1 MVNDDVQ
8 LIRKILSGDDTAFS
22 ALVQKYE
29 KSVHAFVWREIGDYH
44 FAEEITQDTFIQ
56 VYKNLATLRNP
67 NLFAG
72 WLHVIAK
79 RLCIKWNQ
87 KRRPTFQSLEETPME
102 EIDEHSYNTY
112 TSEQHETQAIE
123 NRLERVKKLLEK
135 LPESERT
142 VITLYYLGEM
152 TTREISKFLGV
163 SVNTIKSRLRRARM
177 RLQEENPQ
185 PLEILSTVKFTT
197 NLTESVMQQVTDIKQ
212 TPIPTVKPSPPW
224 AIFGSAAA
232 ILLMAIIGLSN
243 HHLFS
248 FQEPYSLD
256 AQSEPKIEIVDAP
269 TLFDTDVKRTV
280 QNQLTRIGAV
290 VIAQNETTTE
300 TKDKTKVNL
309 DFDAI
314 LAGIKQNDEKVKSGE
329 GRSVFTYESF
339 AKVGD
344 PRKVKM
350 TLKADLVFDE
360 HQNRARVELNDIVS
374 QQNIRIPRGTTIVTE
389 KGTLRI
395 ELLRNE
401 PEVKNGVRVRIIEA
415 PRNEQVPVE
424 HKPRYRYRFEKIT
437 RLLGF
442 GNSLAPRVW
451 TRITNTE
458 DLATSL
464 KDFNYKIVTR
474 EMLDGIPCYVLE
486 TKEEPP
492 PSVEQQLP
500 GTSRIWIAPEHGF
513 RMQKRERRWTTKED
527 SVDGRFE
534 KGTPFIARYTYAYRK
549 IGDVWFLKS
558 TKLETAR
565 IDAEGKEHIT
575 VQITLE
581 LQDFKINHA
590 VPPET
595 FAYDIPDDAKIEV
608 EGFDEKMSKQ
618 EFLEW
623 FGQQ

>member
-1 MVNDDVQ
+1 MNDVQ
-8 LIRKILSGDDTAFS
+8 LIRKILSGDDAAFS

-29 KSVHAFVWREIGDYH
+29 KSVHAFAWREIGDYH

-152 TTREISKFLGV
+152 TTREISRFLGV

-197 NLTESVMQQVTDIKQ
+197 SLTESIMQQIADIKQ
-212 TPIPTVKPSPPW
+212 APTPTVKPSPPW
-224 AIFGSAAA
+224 AVFGSAAA
-232 ILLMAIIGLSN
+232 ILIMAIIGLSN

-256 AQSEPKIEIVDAP
+256 AQSEPTIEIVDAP
-269 TLFDTDVKRTV
+269 TLFDTNIKRTA
-280 QNQLTRIGAV
+280 QNQPTRIGAIE
-290 VIAQNETTTE
+290 IAQEGTETE
-300 TKDKTKVNL
+300 TKDKTPVNL

-329 GRSVFTYESF
+329 GRTFFTYEDL
-339 AKVGD
+339 KILGD
-344 PRKVKM
+344 PIENIQQVPFLAWKSR
-350 TLKADLVFDE
+350 LIFDE
-360 HQNRARVELNDIVS
+360 HQNRVRMELAESVS
-374 QQNIRIPRGTTIVTE
+374 LLQNKFPRTTLIVTE

-395 ELLRNE
+395 EY
-401 PEVKNGVRVRIIEA
+401 PRID
-415 PRNEQVPVE
+415 
-424 HKPRYRYRFEKIT
+424 HKPKYSYEKIT
-437 RLLGF
+437 RLGLIWNF
-442 GNSLAPRVW
+442 VAPRRW
-451 TRITNTE
+451 TRITDTE
-458 DLATSL
+458 DLATTL
-464 KDFNYKIVTR
+464 KESNYRILTR

-486 TKEEPP
+486 GKED
-492 PSVEQQLP
+492 PSPTTEERMLES
-500 GTSRIWIAPEHGF
+500 SRIWIAPERGY
-513 RMQKRERRWTTKED
+513 RIQKIETRWTLKKD
-527 SVDGRFE
+527 STDGSVE
-534 KGTPFIARYTYAYRK
+534 KGAPYVSRHTFSYQQ

-558 TKLETAR
+558 AKLETAQ
-565 IDAEGKEHIT
+565 IISKGKERIT
-575 VQITLE
+575 SRIALE

-618 EFLEW
+618 AFLEW

>member
-1 MVNDDVQ
+1 MNDVQ
-8 LIRKILSGDDTAFS
+8 LIRKILSGDDAAFS

-29 KSVHAFVWREIGDYH
+29 KSVHAFAWREIGDYH

-87 KRRPTFQSLEETPME
+87 KRRPTFQSLEEIPME

-142 VITLYYLGEM
+142 VMTLYYLGEM

-197 NLTESVMQQVTDIKQ
+197 SLTESIMQQVADIKQ
-212 TPIPTVKPSPPW
+212 APTPTVKPSPPW
-224 AIFGSAAA
+224 AVFGSAAA
-232 ILLMAIIGLSN
+232 ILIMAIIGLSN

-269 TLFDTDVKRTV
+269 TLFDTHIKRTA

-290 VIAQNETTTE
+290 VIAQEGTETE
-300 TKDKTKVNL
+300 TKKKTPVNL

-314 LAGIKQNDEKVKSGE
+314 LEGIKQNDEKVKSGE
-329 GRSVFTYESF
+329 GRTVFTYESF
-339 AKVGD
+339 TELGD
-344 PRKVKM
+344 LKESR
-350 TLKADLVFDE
+350 TLKTHLIFDE
-360 HQNRARVELNDIVS
+360 HQNRVRMRLAESVS
-374 QQNIRIPRGTTIVTE
+374 LQRILIPRTILIVTE
-389 KGTLRI
+389 KGTFRI
-395 ELLRNE
+395 ELLR
-401 PEVKNGVRVRIIEA
+401 ID
-415 PRNEQVPVE
+415 
-424 HKPRYRYRFEKIT
+424 HKPRYGFEKRNNLPLI
-437 RLLGF
+437 RHYY
-442 GNSLAPRVW
+442 APRRW
-451 TRITNTE
+451 ARISDTE

-464 KDFNYKIVTR
+464 KKLNYQILTR

-486 TKEEPP
+486 GKKEPP
-492 PSVEQQLP
+492 PGAEQQMP
-500 GTSRIWIAPEHGF
+500 EVSRIWIAPEHGF
-513 RMQKRERRWTTKED
+513 RIQKRERRWTTKED
-527 SVDGRFE
+527 TVDGGVE
-534 KGTPFIARYTYAYRK
+534 KGTPFVARNTFSYQQ
-549 IGDVWFLKS
+549 IGDVWLLKS
-558 TKLETAR
+558 TKWETWR
-565 IDAEGKEHIT
+565 IDADGKEHII
-575 VQITLE
+575 VRMTLE

-590 VPPET
+590 VPAET
-595 FAYDIPDDAKIEV
+595 FVIDIPDDAKITV
-608 EGFDEKMSKQ
+608 DGFDERMSKQ
-618 EFLEW
+618 EFFEW
-623 FGQQ
+623 YGQQ

>member
-1 MVNDDVQ
+1 MVDDDVQ
-8 LIRKILSGDDTAFS
+8 LIRKILSGDDAAFS
-22 ALVQKYE
+22 ALVQKYQ
-29 KSVHAFVWREIGDYH
+29 KSVHAFAWREIGDYH

-87 KRRPTFQSLEETPME
+87 KRRPTFQSLEDTPME
-102 EIDEHSYNTY
+102 EIDEHSYNRY

-197 NLTESVMQQVTDIKQ
+197 NLTDSVMQQVADIKQ
-212 TPIPTVKPSPPW
+212 APTPTVKPSPPW
-224 AIFGSAAA
+224 AVFGSAAA
-232 ILLMAIIGLSN
+232 ILIMAIIGLSN

-269 TLFDTDVKRTV
+269 TLFDTNIKRTA
-280 QNQLTRIGAV
+280 QNQPARLGAIE
-290 VIAQNETTTE
+290 IAQEGTETE

-329 GRSVFTYESF
+329 GRTVFTYESF
-339 AKVGD
+339 TELGD
-344 PRKVKM
+344 
-350 TLKADLVFDE
+350 LKESRTQKARLIFDE
-360 HQNRARVELNDIVS
+360 HQDRIRMELAES
-374 QQNIRIPRGTTIVTE
+374 TSLQRITTPRTTFITTE
-389 KGTLRI
+389 KGTFYIQQLRI
-395 ELLRNE
+395 DHKSSYGFNKIREIKEGYLLRNFF
-401 PEVKNGVRVRIIEA
+401 A
-415 PRNEQVPVE
+415 PR
-424 HKPRYRYRFEKIT
+424 R
-437 RLLGF
+437 
-442 GNSLAPRVW
+442 W
-451 TRITNTE
+451 TRISDTE

-464 KDFNYKIVTR
+464 KESNYRILTR

-486 TKEEPP
+486 GKKEPP
-492 PSVEQQLP
+492 PGAEQQMP
-500 GTSRIWIAPEHGF
+500 EISRIWIAPEHGF
-513 RMQKRERRWTTKED
+513 RMQKRERRWTKKED
-527 SVDGRFE
+527 SVDGSLE
-534 KGTPFIARYTYAYRK
+534 KGTPFVARNTFSYQQ
-549 IGDVWFLKS
+549 IGGAWLLKS

-565 IDAEGKEHIT
+565 IDPDGREHIT
-575 VQITLE
+575 SRITLE

-590 VPPET
+590 IPPET
-595 FAYDIPDDAKIEV
+595 FAFDIPDDAQITV
-608 EGFDEKMSKQ
+608 DGFDERMSKQ

-623 FGQQ
+623 LGQQ

>member
-8 LIRKILSGDDTAFS
+8 LIRKILSGDDAAFS

-29 KSVHAFVWREIGDYH
+29 KSVHAFAWREIGDYH

-56 VYKNLATLRNP
+56 VYKNLTTLRNP

-87 KRRPTFQSLEETPME
+87 KRRPTFQSLEDTPME

-112 TSEQHETQAIE
+112 TSEQHETQVIE

-197 NLTESVMQQVTDIKQ
+197 NLTESVMQQVADIKP
-212 TPIPTVKPSPPW
+212 TPTPTVKPSPPW
-224 AIFGSAAA
+224 AVFGSAAA
-232 ILLMAIIGLSN
+232 ILIMAIIGLSN

-256 AQSEPKIEIVDAP
+256 AQSEPTIEIVDAP
-269 TLFDTDVKRTV
+269 VLFDTHIKRTV
-280 QNQLTRIGAV
+280 QNQPTRIGAV
-290 VIAQNETTTE
+290 VIAQEGTE
-300 TKDKTKVNL
+300 TETEDKTKVNL

-329 GRSVFTYESF
+329 GRTVFTYEDLKIS
-339 AKVGD
+339 GD
-344 PRKVKM
+344 PIERM
-350 TLKADLVFDE
+350 TWKARLIFDE
-360 HQNRARVELNDIVS
+360 HQNRVRMELAESVS
-374 QQNIRIPRGTTIVTE
+374 LLRNKFPRTTLIVTE

-395 ELLRNE
+395 EQLR
-401 PEVKNGVRVRIIEA
+401 ID
-415 PRNEQVPVE
+415 
-424 HKPRYRYRFEKIT
+424 HKPKYSYEQIT
-437 RLLGF
+437 RLRLIWNF
-442 GNSLAPRVW
+442 VAPRRW
-451 TRITNTE
+451 TRITDTE
-458 DLATSL
+458 DLATTL
-464 KDFNYKIVTR
+464 KELNYRILTR

-486 TKEEPP
+486 GKEDSSPTPKERMLE
-492 PSVEQQLP
+492 S
-500 GTSRIWIAPEHGF
+500 SRIWIAPEHGF
-513 RMQKRERRWTTKED
+513 RIQKIETRWASKREF
-527 SVDGRFE
+527 VDGRVT
-534 KGTPFIARYTYAYRK
+534 KGAPYVSRHTFSYQE
-549 IGDVWFLKS
+549 IGGVWLLKS
-558 TKLETAR
+558 TKLETAQ
-565 IDAEGKEHIT
+565 IDSEGKKHT
-575 VQITLE
+575 TSRITLK

-595 FAYDIPDDAKIEV
+595 FAFDIPDDAKITV
-608 EGFDEKMSKQ
+608 DGFDERMSKQ

-623 FGQQ
+623 YGQK

>member
-8 LIRKILSGDDTAFS
+8 LIRKILSGDDAAFS

-29 KSVHAFVWREIGDYH
+29 KSVHAFAWREIGDYH

-56 VYKNLATLRNP
+56 VYKNLATLKNP

-87 KRRPTFQSLEETPME
+87 KRRPTFQSLEETPMK
-102 EIDEHSYNTY
+102 EIEEHSYNTY

-197 NLTESVMQQVTDIKQ
+197 NLTDSVMQQVADIKL
-212 TPIPTVKPSPPW
+212 TPTPTVKPSPPW
-224 AIFGSAAA
+224 AVFGSAAA
-232 ILLMAIIGLSN
+232 ILIMAIIGLSN

-269 TLFDTDVKRTV
+269 ALFDTNIKRTA
-280 QNQLTRIGAV
+280 QNQPTRIGAV
-290 VIAQNETTTE
+290 EIAQEGTETE
-300 TKDKTKVNL
+300 TKKKTKVNL

-314 LAGIKQNDEKVKSGE
+314 LAGIKQNDEAVKSGE
-329 GRSVFTYESF
+329 GKCVFTYQSF
-339 AKVGD
+339 APVGD
-344 PRKVKM
+344 PLKIKM

-360 HQNRARVELNDIVS
+360 HQNRARMELNDIVS

-401 PEVKNGVRVRIIEA
+401 QEKNGIRVRIIEV
-415 PRNEQVPVE
+415 PRNEQKPIE
-424 HKPRYRYRFEKIT
+424 HEPRYRFKKMT
-437 RLLGF
+437 RLQGF
-442 GNSLAPRVW
+442 DNHLAPRRW
-451 TRITNTE
+451 TRITDTE

-474 EMLDGIPCYVLE
+474 EMIDGIPCYVLE

-492 PSVEQQLP
+492 PEAEQQMP
-500 GTSRIWIAPEHGF
+500 EISRIWIAPEHGF

-527 SVDGRFE
+527 MSRVTRN
-534 KGTPFIARYTYAYRK
+534 TYSYQQ

-558 TKLETAR
+558 AKQETAR
-565 IDAEGKEHIT
+565 VDPEGKEHIT
-575 VQITLE
+575 FQITLE

-595 FAYDIPDDAKIEV
+595 FAYDIPDDAKITV

-618 EFLEW
+618 EFFEW
-623 FGQQ
+623 YGQK

>member
-22 ALVQKYE
+22 TLVQKYE
-29 KSVHAFVWREIGDYH
+29 KSVHAFAWREIGDYH
-44 FAEEITQDTFIQ
+44 FAEEIAQDTFIQ
-56 VYKNLATLRNP
+56 VYKNLATLKNP

-87 KRRPTFQSLEETPME
+87 KRRPTFQSLEDTPMK
-102 EIDEHSYNTY
+102 EIEEHSYNTY

-185 PLEILSTVKFTT
+185 PLEILSTVKFST
-197 NLTESVMQQVTDIKQ
+197 NLTESIMQQVADIKP
-212 TPIPTVKPSPPW
+212 TPTPTVKPSPPW
-224 AIFGSAAA
+224 AVFGSAAA
-232 ILLMAIIGLSN
+232 ILIMAIIGLSN

-256 AQSEPKIEIVDAP
+256 AQSEPMIEIVDAP
-269 TLFDTDVKRTV
+269 TLFDTNIKRTA
-280 QNQLTRIGAV
+280 QNQPTRIGAV
-290 VIAQNETTTE
+290 VIAQEGTTTE

-360 HQNRARVELNDIVS
+360 HQNRARMELNDIVS

-395 ELLRNE
+395 EFLKNEPEPVENGIRIRITTVPRNE
-401 PEVKNGVRVRIIEA
+401 PEPVK
-415 PRNEQVPVE
+415 
-424 HKPRYRYRFEKIT
+424 HKPRYRFEKIT
-437 RLLGF
+437 RLQWME
-442 GNSLAPRVW
+442 NHVAPRRW
-451 TRITNTE
+451 TRISDTE

-464 KDFNYKIVTR
+464 KNFNYQILTR

-486 TKEEPP
+486 GKKEPP
-492 PSVEQQLP
+492 PGTEQQTP
-500 GTSRIWIAPEHGF
+500 EISRIWIASEHGF

-527 SVDGRFE
+527 SVDGSIE
-534 KGTPFIARYTYAYRK
+534 KGTPFVTRTTYSYRK
-549 IGDVWFLKS
+549 IGDVWLLKS
-558 TKLETAR
+558 ARADTAR
-565 IDAEGKEHIT
+565 VDSEEKEHIIL
-575 VQITLE
+575 QKTLE

-595 FAYDIPDDAKIEV
+595 FAFDIPDDAKITV
-608 EGFDEKMSKQ
+608 DGFDERMSKQ

-623 FGQQ
+623 YGQK

>member
-8 LIRKILSGDDTAFS
+8 LIRKILSGDDAAFS

-29 KSVHAFVWREIGDYH
+29 KSVHAFAWREIGDYH

-87 KRRPTFQSLEETPME
+87 KRRPTFQSLEEIPME
-102 EIDEHSYNTY
+102 EIDEHSYNMY

-185 PLEILSTVKFTT
+185 PLEILSTVNFST
-197 NLTESVMQQVTDIKQ
+197 NLTESIMQQVADIKQ

-224 AIFGSAAA
+224 VVFGSAAA
-232 ILLMAIIGLSN
+232 ILLMAIIGISN
-243 HHLFS
+243 QHLFR

-256 AQSEPKIEIVDAP
+256 AQSEPKIEIVEAP
-269 TLFDTDVKRTV
+269 TLFDTSIKRTA
-280 QNQLTRIGAV
+280 QNQPARIGAV
-290 VIAQNETTTE
+290 EIAQDGTETE
-300 TKDKTKVNL
+300 TKKNTPVNL
-309 DFDAI
+309 DFEAI
-314 LAGIKQNDEKVKSGE
+314 LAGIKQNDEAVKSGE
-329 GRSVFTYESF
+329 GRTVLTSEGFTEFGDLRYSTTT
-339 AKVGD
+339 KVS
-344 PRKVKM
+344 
-350 TLKADLVFDE
+350 LIFDE
-360 HQNRARVELNDIVS
+360 HQNRLRMEVPKIVRREG
-374 QQNIRIPRGTTIVTE
+374 NVNVITPKITYIITE
-389 KGTLRI
+389 KGNFHI
-395 ELLRNE
+395 
-401 PEVKNGVRVRIIEA
+401 GYID
-415 PRNEQVPVE
+415 
-424 HKPRYRYRFEKIT
+424 HKPRYGFDKIREMKGYRLFRNYYT
-437 RLLGF
+437 
-442 GNSLAPRVW
+442 PRGW
-451 TRITNTE
+451 ARISDTK

-464 KDFNYKIVTR
+464 KESNYRILTR
-474 EMLDGIPCYVLE
+474 EMLDDIPCYVLE
-486 TKEEPP
+486 GKKEPP
-492 PSVEQQLP
+492 PGAKQQTP
-500 GTSRIWIAPEHGF
+500 EISRIWIAPEHGF
-513 RMQKRERRWTTKED
+513 RIHKHERRSTTKKD
-527 SVDGRFE
+527 SVDGDVE
-534 KGTPFIARYTYAYRK
+534 KGTPFVSRNTFSYQQ

-558 TKLETAR
+558 AKREYAR
-565 IDAEGKEHIT
+565 IDSEGKEHIT
-575 VQITLE
+575 SRMTLE
-581 LQDFKINHA
+581 LPDFKINHA
-590 VPPET
+590 IPPET
-595 FAYDIPDDAKIEV
+595 FAIDIPDDAKITV
-608 EGFDEKMSKQ
+608 DGFDERMSKQ